1 MKWFTVPQYTNP
13 DSSVPAHLRPATVVD
28 EYGQQ
33 IAEFEALRDAEA
45 AVAAINGRDERIVTL
60 PVREA
65 S

>member
-1 MKWFTVPQYTNP
+1 MKWFTVPNYTHP
-13 DSSVPAHLRPATVVD
+13 DNSTPVSLRPATVVD

-45 AVAAINGRDERIVTL
+45 AVAAINGRDDRLVAL

>member
-1 MKWFTVPQYTNP
+1 MKWFTVPNYTHP
-13 DSSVPAHLRPATVVD
+13 DNTTPVSLRPATVVD

-33 IAEFEALRDAEA
+33 IAEFEALRDAES
-45 AVAAINGRDERIVTL
+45 AVIAFNERYDAVVTL